1 MADVVQLTAAT
12 TKLTAPI
19 GSILVTVYPREKLD
33 EERVDLFADLLK
45 TGHVFDPVKVVVQD
59 QVLYLLDGRHRVE
72 AHKKAGL
79 TEITYEIQNIERK
92 YWLLEAGRL
101 NGRSSKPLAT
111 GEIKQMILSAYRNDG
126 VTPDEIFRYLKDIC
140 SKSWIYKTLTPIRA
154 SEKDAR
160 KQRVFDLHRGGK
172 SYSEIEKLT
181 GVNRATAQR
190 WVTQNTEVRAANEG
204 DTDPDHVVEAKQRQS
219 KNAGDWRAD
228 DRLDGDSA
236 SRQALPSNV
245 QRGLID
251 ATHSEIQ
258 DNNGG
263 FNNRNRESWYNLKK
277 NVESFYDWK
286 PNDETTLFCLHEIN
300 YGVPIKAICQMSEI
314 SESCVQRI
322 ALALLCFY
330 HYENMSVSQIVAKTA
345 VSEDGARF
353 ISWIFVH
360 LPNVI
365 PSRKILFDW
374 ILVNL
379 DDCRF
384 SKEINNLIRKEK
396 LYWHYVSKGQ
406 PVPWEN
412 KKNRL
417 VLPKE
422 DLPPR
427 LFETLQSC
435 IETFMELKTLS
446 RGKKWDRTAVEMI
459 LEPLN
464 RMQITINDVRDFLR
478 TCLQ

>member
-1 MADVVQLTAAT
+1 
-12 TKLTAPI
+12 
-19 GSILVTVYPREKLD
+19 
-33 EERVDLFADLLK
+33 
-45 TGHVFDPVKVVVQD
+45 
-59 QVLYLLDGRHRVE
+59 
-72 AHKKAGL
+72 
-79 TEITYEIQNIERK
+79 
-92 YWLLEAGRL
+92 
-101 NGRSSKPLAT
+101 
-111 GEIKQMILSAYRNDG
+111 
-126 VTPDEIFRYLKDIC
+126 
-140 SKSWIYKTLTPIRA
+140 
-154 SEKDAR
+154 
-160 KQRVFDLHRGGK
+160 
-172 SYSEIEKLT
+172 
-181 GVNRATAQR
+181 
-190 WVTQNTEVRAANEG
+190 VTQNTEVRAANER
-204 DTDPDHVVEAKQRQS
+204 DTDSDYVVEAKQRQS

-236 SRQALPSNV
+236 SRQALSSNLL
-245 QRGLID
+245 RSLID
-251 ATHSEIQ
+251 ETHSAVQ

-263 FNNRNRESWYNLKK
+263 FSNHNRESWYNLKK

-300 YGVPIKAICQMSEI
+300 YGVPTKAICQMSET
-314 SESCVQRI
+314 SDACVQRI

-396 LYWHYVSKGQ
+396 LYWYYISKGQ

-417 VLPKE
+417 VLTKE

-446 RGKKWDRTAVEMI
+446 RGKNWDRTAVEMI